1 MEDLK
6 NIKECPDCAS
16 MNVLYSQI
24 RDQIICRDCGLIFEP
39 LVPELESRLERTHGL
54 KLSKSKNFGRP
65 SKLKKSIKKPKATT
79 KTKVKAVKK
88 VKVNANAVKKTKAK
102 TVKAK
107 LKPVKK
113 AKLKPVKKT
122 KIAKSKPPVATK
134 PEQKKRKGFFWRR

>member
-54 KLSKSKNFGRP
+54 KLTKPKNLGRP
-65 SKLKKSIKKPKATT
+65 SKLEKSIKKPKATT
-79 KTKVKAVKK
+79 KTKVKLIKK
-88 VKVNANAVKKTKAK
+88 VKANAVKKTKAK

-107 LKPVKK
+107 LK
-113 AKLKPVKKT
+113 
-122 KIAKSKPPVATK
+122 SKVATK